1 VVLNIATT
9 IVSSEEASRT
19 PGIVFSANIH
29 LQDIGSKSRG
39 PKYKTIM
46 ELSTEGL
53 RDDVAPGPCLISSG
67 CSFCALPVSTSWL
80 LGAGSTEIGGN
91 NDDTGDLAAPNK
103 AGINGV
109 LSSTN
114 CELRSSSAIVHS
126 EFFDMVPIVVCYDS
140 FLWGSLMKGRPEMRR

>member
-1 VVLNIATT
+1 MPNLIWLLILRSASLDVLA
-9 IVSSEEASRT
+9 
-19 PGIVFSANIH
+19 F
-29 LQDIGSKSRG
+29 
-39 PKYKTIM
+39 
-46 ELSTEGL
+46 
-53 RDDVAPGPCLISSG
+53 
-67 CSFCALPVSTSWL
+67 